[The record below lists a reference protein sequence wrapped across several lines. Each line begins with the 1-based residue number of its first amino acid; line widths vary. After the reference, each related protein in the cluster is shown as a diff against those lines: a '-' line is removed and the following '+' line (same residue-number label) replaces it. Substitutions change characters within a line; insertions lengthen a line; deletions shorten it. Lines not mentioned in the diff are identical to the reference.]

1 MRFAIGFDLE
11 LILTLKIA
19 KTTIVGLE
27 KTHGRP
33 EA

>member
-19 KTTIVGLE
+19 EIAARRTSSPSSGET
-27 KTHGRP
+27 
-33 EA
+33 